1 MSRTREFLKL
11 AAWYLRC
18 VEFAPPTERER
29 MLRYADHFRRVAEES
44 QHAEHE
50 FGSEVPA

>member
-18 VEFAPPTERER
+18 VEFAAPTERER
-29 MLRYADHFRRVAEES
+29 MQRYADHFRRVAEDASRSED
-44 QHAEHE
+44 EL
-50 FGSEVPA
+50 GSEALA